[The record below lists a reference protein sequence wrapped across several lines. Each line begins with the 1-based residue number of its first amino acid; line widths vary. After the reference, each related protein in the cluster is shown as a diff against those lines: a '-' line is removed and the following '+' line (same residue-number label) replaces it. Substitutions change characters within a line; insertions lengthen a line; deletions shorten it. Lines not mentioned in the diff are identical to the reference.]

1 MKMFFATDITLPFDS
16 LREVLKAFPTWNLVY
31 MYGND
36 AFFEVPASQVIL
48 TPGPGCIKKF
58 ALSKP
63 LKSVEMA
70 GTGIS
75 LEVPIDKLA
84 SIF

>member
-1 MKMFFATDITLPFDS
+1 MFFATDITLPFDS

-36 AFFEVPASQVIL
+36 VYFEVPASQVILTPQL

-84 SIF
+84 